1 MQKVGAS
8 RRWLRPTD
16 CSRVVL
22 LTENGD
28 GEAMTE
34 NLMEPQVRILVVED
48 DPSLSEVVC
57 SLLEMNGHACVPAF
71 SGTEA
76 RMLVDAAARSVTGFG
91 VAGGAGSAGSA
102 NPTNPADGTA
112 AAAPFDL
119 VICDLMLPGM
129 SGEELIAYIRRL
141 SEVPVI
147 VVSAKGQVVDRV
159 ALLRSGADDYLVKPF
174 PLEELLARV
183 EVQLRHA
190 ARCAASGPEDYG
202 SDAGA
207 AGPNPAEPETL
218 QFGRWQ
224 ACAADRTFAVD
235 GRPVKLTRTE
245 FDIVWLLMA
254 NPKRVFS
261 RYNLLAAVH
270 ADGDLGEEKTAS
282 THVGNIRA
290 KLKGTGT
297 EGYIETVWGVGFKLT
312 ADPR

>member
-1 MQKVGAS
+1 MAEN
-8 RRWLRPTD
+8 PTEPRA
-16 CSRVVL
+16 RV
-22 LTENGD
+22 
-28 GEAMTE
+28 
-34 NLMEPQVRILVVED
+34 LVVED
-48 DPSLSEVVC
+48 DPSLSEVMC
-57 SLLEMNGHACVPAF
+57 SLLEMNGYACTPAF

-76 RMLVDAAARSVTGFG
+76 RMLVDAAARSAT
-91 VAGGAGSAGSA
+91 ASGGPAGSTGPTGGTTAGPSF
-102 NPTNPADGTA
+102 N
-112 AAAPFDL
+112 L
-119 VICDLMLPGM
+119 VICDLMLPGL
-129 SGEELIAYIRRL
+129 SGEELIAHLRGLAAVPDAPASAQRL
-141 SEVPVI
+141 AEVPVI

-190 ARCAASGPEDYG
+190 ARCVANANGLESCGADAGTSGP
-202 SDAGA
+202 SPK
-207 AGPNPAEPETL
+207 GPVTL
-218 QFGRWQ
+218 RFGRWQ

-261 RYNLLAAVH
+261 RYDLLAAVH
-270 ADGDLGEEKTAS
+270 GDGDLGEEKTAS
-282 THVGNIRA
+282 THVGNVRA

-297 EGYIETVWGVGFKLT
+297 EEYIETVWGVGFKLT

>member
-1 MQKVGAS
+1 
-8 RRWLRPTD
+8 
-16 CSRVVL
+16 
-22 LTENGD
+22 
-28 GEAMTE
+28 MTE
-34 NLMEPQVRILVVED
+34 NLTEPRVRILVVED

-57 SLLEMNGHACVPAF
+57 SLLEMNGYTCTPAF

-76 RMLVDAAARSVTGFG
+76 RMLVDAAARSTGAG
-91 VAGGAGSAGSA
+91 VAGGPAGSA
-102 NPTNPADGTA
+102 NPANSTSPADGTTA
-112 AAAPFDL
+112 DLLFDL
-119 VICDLMLPGM
+119 VICDLMLPGL
-129 SGEELIAYIRRL
+129 SGEELIAHLRGLAAAPDAPASAGRL

-190 ARCAASGPEDYG
+190 ARCAASGPKDYG
-202 SDAGA
+202 SDVGT
-207 AGPNPAEPETL
+207 AGPDPAEPETL
-218 QFGRWQ
+218 RFGRWQ
-224 ACAADRTFAVD
+224 ACAADRTFAVE
-235 GRPVKLTRTE
+235 GCPVKLTRTE

-254 NPKRVFS
+254 NLKRVFS
-261 RYNLLAAVH
+261 RYELLAAVH

-312 ADPR
+312 ADPQ

>member
-1 MQKVGAS
+1 MATAGSTAN
-8 RRWLRPTD
+8 P
-16 CSRVVL
+16 
-22 LTENGD
+22 
-28 GEAMTE
+28 A
-34 NLMEPQVRILVVED
+34 RILVVED

-57 SLLEMNGHACVPAF
+57 SLLEMGGYACAPAF

-76 RMLVDAAARSVTGFG
+76 RMLVDQAARGPVEG
-91 VAGGAGSAGSA
+91 V
-102 NPTNPADGTA
+102 
-112 AAAPFDL
+112 FDL
-119 VICDLMLPGM
+119 VVCDLMLPGI
-129 SGEELIAYIRRL
+129 SGEDLISHVRGLGSGPGASSAARRL
-141 SEVPVI
+141 AEVPVI

-190 ARCAASGPEDYG
+190 ARRLQSNGDVDVSEGDRTH
-202 SDAGA
+202 
-207 AGPNPAEPETL
+207 TL
-218 QFGRWQ
+218 RFGRWQ
-224 ACAADRTFAVD
+224 ACADGRMFEAD
-235 GRPVKLTRTE
+235 GRPVRLTRTE
-245 FDIVWLLMA
+245 FDIVWLLMS

-261 RYNLLAAVH
+261 RYDLLEAVH

>member
-1 MQKVGAS
+1 
-8 RRWLRPTD
+8 
-16 CSRVVL
+16 
-22 LTENGD
+22 
-28 GEAMTE
+28 MTE
-34 NLMEPQVRILVVED
+34 NPAEPRARVLVVED

-57 SLLEMNGHACVPAF
+57 SLLEMNGYSCMPAF

-76 RMLVDAAARSVTGFG
+76 RMLVDAAARSDAGSG
-91 VAGGAGSAGSA
+91 VAGSPAGFACPDDGVA
-102 NPTNPADGTA
+102 ADLS
-112 AAAPFDL
+112 FDL
-119 VICDLMLPGM
+119 VICDLMLPGLP
-129 SGEELIAYIRRL
+129 GEELIAHLRGLAAAPDAPASAQRL
-141 SEVPVI
+141 AEVPVI

-190 ARCAASGPEDYG
+190 ARCSANGPEGYRPHAEASGL
-202 SDAGA
+202 
-207 AGPNPAEPETL
+207 NPAEPQTL
-218 QFGRWQ
+218 RFGRWQ

-261 RYNLLAAVH
+261 RYDLLVAVH

-282 THVGNIRA
+282 THVGNVRA
-290 KLKGTGT
+290 KLRDTGT
-297 EGYIETVWGVGFKLT
+297 EEYIETVWGVGFKLT
-312 ADPR
+312 ADPL